1 VERSRQSRAAK
12 SGAVP
17 WRRKM
22 AAIETIVK
30 RSNNSLDAQVTKD
43 RGCRRSTPDTPR
55 GDVGDLPPPQPPA
68 IGLGHEADGVGGALS
83 EESVK

>member
-1 VERSRQSRAAK
+1 
-12 SGAVP
+12 
-17 WRRKM
+17 M

-43 RGCRRSTPDTPR
+43 RGCRRSTPGTPR